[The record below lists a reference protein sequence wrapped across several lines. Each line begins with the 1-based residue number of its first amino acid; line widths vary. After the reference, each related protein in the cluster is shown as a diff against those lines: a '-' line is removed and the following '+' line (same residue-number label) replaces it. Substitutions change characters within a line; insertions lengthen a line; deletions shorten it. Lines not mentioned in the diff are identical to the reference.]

1 MTITN
6 LKARSINAAY
16 WTFGSYAVSQGL
28 RFGSNLLLTRL
39 LAPEFF
45 GMMAIVTMFMVGLAM
60 FSDIGIG
67 TNIIQSERSKD
78 QVFLDSAWTL
88 QIIRGLIL
96 WIFCIIAAY
105 PMSVFYNEPTLIWLI
120 PVTGLSALISG
131 FNSTSLF
138 IANKNLTFKKI
149 SLLEFYSQIISVI
162 ITVAIAYFFHS
173 IWALII
179 GSLFGVVLK
188 TVMSHVWFE
197 NTRNKLHWDIEQFKY
212 LMSFGGW
219 IFLSTILSF
228 FIGSSASLILGK
240 FISMSQLGMFTIAVS
255 LSKIVEQIYQ
265 QIDAKILLPLL
276 SNIKHLNIF
285 EMRKRIFK
293 IKLAVIGAF
302 LPMLWVLILF
312 GQQIIDLIFDH
323 RYHDA
328 GWILSIYALS
338 SVPMIVSA
346 LGPFYLASGNSK
358 LYLNLN
364 LIKGVIYF
372 LAIYV
377 GWYFGGPNGI
387 IIGMALQTFI
397 TYIVEVIAQRQY
409 SVWFP
414 KIDIPALIVTLLVL
428 LVSINFTHS
437 LSL

>member
-1 MTITN
+1 MTLTN
-6 LKARSINAAY
+6 LKAKSINAAY
-16 WTFGSYAVSQGL
+16 WTFGSYAISQGI

-45 GMMAIVTMFMVGLAM
+45 GIMALVTMFMVGLGM

-78 QVFLDSAWTL
+78 QVFLDTAWTL

-96 WIFCIIAAY
+96 WIFCIVAAY
-105 PMSVFYNEPTLIWLI
+105 PVSIFYNEPTLIWLI

-138 IANKNLTFKKI
+138 IANKNLIFKKI
-149 SLLEFYSQIISVI
+149 SLLEFYSQIITVI
-162 ITVAIAYFFHS
+162 ITVVIAYFFHS

-179 GSLFGVVLK
+179 GSLFGALNK
-188 TVMSHVWFE
+188 TIASHVWFE
-197 NTRNKLHWDIEQFKY
+197 NTRNKLHWDTEQFKY

-228 FIGSSASLILGK
+228 FISSSASLILGK
-240 FISMSQLGMFTIAVS
+240 FVNMSQLGMFTIAVS
-255 LSKIVEQIYQ
+255 LSKIVEQVYQ
-265 QIDAKILLPLL
+265 QIDSKILLPLL
-276 SNIKHLNIF
+276 ANIKHLDIV

-302 LPMLWVLILF
+302 LPLLWLLILF
-312 GQQIIDLIFDH
+312 GQQIIDLMFDH

-414 KIDIPALIVTLLVL
+414 KIDIPALIVTLLVV

-437 LSL
+437 LLL